1 MDPAGTDGCICH
13 GSVRSVTQTST
24 ERQDSSEGVVPEE
37 EQQYE
42 QATPDNHI
50 QPKAATKMVVIDG
63 HDDPEIWKRNLDSAL
78 SDFKV
83 THLSMIHLDFA
94 DISWRGL
101 PSSSPPSNQQ
111 TEPRIWERIEM
122 VDCGP
127 AEQIPETLRFL
138 LFLKEDSAGVR
149 VTSDGSDCGDVT
161 NVKTAL
167 HEGSVPSVCNR
178 LYISFDGQVTLE
190 CGQVLAKCLL
200 TAARLSKT
208 SYCGMRQL
216 TLASV
221 QWTSPAIRALSAGLA
236 QAKTLEELSL
246 SYCTFL
252 DDDSDYEQFMA
263 RCFDDVIDERFGL
276 PLFEAL
282 ANGIRHNTSIRCIR
296 LNRCQLHD
304 AAIATLAAAV
314 NGHPSLQELYFGGNR
329 CHVQGMKAISSSLV
343 HKDSRLIKLGLSNT
357 LPNPNDIAS
366 SVDNSSE
373 LQEHR
378 MQRQSCLQ
386 LLFDALR
393 ESTTLEVLHLSS
405 NYLQDSEISALSA
418 SLASNPHSG
427 LLMLDLKNNDI
438 SDLGI
443 KQFCDFKIGKRS
455 GYSDYAGIPPRLQKL
470 WLLGNARLGPQGA
483 QYLLHVMEA
492 AHVELVDVRI
502 PTYIGFRPHPGMRSL
517 QSSLRYLS
525 RLNKGGRRLVM
536 QNHYNGES
544 QVKQKSAEGR
554 SSLKCELP
562 NPLLLPMG
570 IWPFVFERVNR
581 MKFGREFGRP
591 NTDTLSGD
599 RADVMYFL
607 LSQSPVLWQR

>member
-1 MDPAGTDGCICH
+1 MVAGTDGCSCY
-13 GSVRSVTQTST
+13 GSVQSVTRSAT
-24 ERQDSSEGVVPEE
+24 ERQDSSEGVPKQ
-37 EQQYE
+37 EQQHG
-42 QATPDNHI
+42 QATTDDHI
-50 QPKAATKMVVIDG
+50 QPEEATKIVVVDG
-63 HDDPEIWKRNLDSAL
+63 HDDPGIWKRNLDSAL
-78 SDFKV
+78 TDYKV
-83 THLSMIHLDFA
+83 THLSMAHLHLA
-94 DISWRGL
+94 DVSWRGL
-101 PSSSPPSNQQ
+101 LSSSPPSNQQ
-111 TEPRIWERIEM
+111 NEPRIWERIEM

-127 AEQIPETLRFL
+127 VGQIPETLRTL
-138 LFLKEDSAGVR
+138 LFLEDDSTRAR
-149 VTSDGSDCGDVT
+149 ITCDGSDCGDVT

-178 LYISFDGQVTLE
+178 LYISFDGRVTLE
-190 CGQVLAKCLL
+190 CGQVLAKSLS
-200 TAARLSKT
+200 TSARLCNT

-221 QWTSPAIRALSAGLA
+221 QWTSPAIRALSAGLV
-236 QAKTLEELSL
+236 QANTLEELNL

-252 DDDSDYEQFMA
+252 DDDSHYEQFMA
-263 RCFDDVIDERFGL
+263 RCSDDVIDEQVRL

-282 ANGIRHNTSIRCIR
+282 ANGIQHNTSIRCIR

-314 NGHPSLQELYFGGNR
+314 NGHPSLQELYLGGNR

-357 LPNPNDIAS
+357 LQNPNDIAN

-373 LQEHR
+373 LQEHY

-386 LLFDALR
+386 LLFDALC
-393 ESTTLEVLHLSS
+393 ENSTLEVLHLSS

-418 SLASNPHSG
+418 SLSSNPHSG

-443 KQFCDFKIGKRS
+443 KQFCDYNNGKRS
-455 GYSDYAGIPPRLQKL
+455 GYRDYAGIPPRLQKL

-492 AHVELVDVRI
+492 SHVELVDVRI

-517 QSSLRYLS
+517 QSSLRYVS
-525 RLNKGGRRLVM
+525 RLNKGGRRLVL
-536 QNHYNGES
+536 QNHYEGEG
-544 QVKQKSAEGR
+544 QVKQKSTEGK
-554 SSLKCELP
+554 SSGMCEIP
-562 NPLLLPMG
+562 NPPSTLMLPMG
-570 IWPFVFERVNR
+570 VWPFVFERINR

-599 RADVMYFL
+599 RADVIYFL
-607 LSQSPVLWQR
+607 LSQSPVLWH